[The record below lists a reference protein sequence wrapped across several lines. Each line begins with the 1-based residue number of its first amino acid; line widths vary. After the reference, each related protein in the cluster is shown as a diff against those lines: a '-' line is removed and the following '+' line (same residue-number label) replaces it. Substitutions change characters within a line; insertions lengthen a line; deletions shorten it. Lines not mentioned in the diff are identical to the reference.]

1 MRFFLFLLGS
11 LMCLSSCKKD
21 AETMSVVPEISF
33 VSIGPSTVFQN
44 KDSVI
49 IRISYRDG
57 DGDLGENNSDVKNAE
72 ITNFRNNLTYNF
84 RIRQLAP
91 SNANVAI
98 QGELEFI
105 VPGVAMENTLLSSES
120 TSFSIKIT
128 DRAGNASNVI
138 TSNSI
143 TVLP

>member
-11 LMCLSSCKKD
+11 LLCLSSCKKD

-105 VPGVAMENTLLSSES
+105 VSGVAMENTSLSSES

-143 TVLP
+143 TILP

>member
-1 MRFFLFLLGS
+1 
-11 LMCLSSCKKD
+11 
-21 AETMSVVPEISF
+21 MSEIPEISF
-33 VSIGPSTVFQN
+33 VSIGPSAVFQN

-72 ITNFRNNLTYNF
+72 ITNFRNNLIYNF

-91 SNANVAI
+91 TDANIAI

-105 VPGVAMENTLLSSES
+105 VPGVAMENTSLSSES

-128 DRAGNASNVI
+128 DRAGNVSNVV

>member
-33 VSIGPSTVFQN
+33 VSIGPSAVFQN

-105 VPGVAMENTLLSSES
+105 VPGVAMENTSLSSES

>member
-33 VSIGPSTVFQN
+33 VSIGPSAVFQN

>member
-1 MRFFLFLLGS
+1 
-11 LMCLSSCKKD
+11 
-21 AETMSVVPEISF
+21 MSVVPEISF

-57 DGDLGENNSDVKNAE
+57 DGDIGENNSDVQNAE
-72 ITNFRNNLTYNF
+72 ITNFRNNLTYKF

-91 SNANVAI
+91 TNANVAI

-105 VPGVAMENTLLSSES
+105 IPGVAMENTSLSSES
-120 TSFSIKIT
+120 TYFTISIT
-128 DRAGNASNVI
+128 DRAGNKSNQISSENIIVF
-138 TSNSI
+138 
-143 TVLP
+143 P

>member
-1 MRFFLFLLGS
+1 MRYFLFLLGS
-11 LMCLSSCKKD
+11 LMWLSSCKKD
-21 AETMSVVPEISF
+21 VETMSIVPEISF
-33 VSIGPSTVFQN
+33 VSIGPGSIYQN

-57 DGDLGENNSDVKNAE
+57 DGDLGENNSDVQNAE
-72 ITNFRNNLTYNF
+72 ITNFRNNLTYKF

-91 SNANVAI
+91 TNANVAI

-105 VPGVAMENTLLSSES
+105 IPGVAMENPSLSSES

-128 DRAGNASNVI
+128 DRAGNTSNSV

-143 TVLP
+143 IVLP

>member
-1 MRFFLFLLGS
+1 
-11 LMCLSSCKKD
+11 
-21 AETMSVVPEISF
+21 MSEIPEISF
-33 VSIGPSTVFQN
+33 VSIGPSAVFQN

-72 ITNFRNNLTYNF
+72 ITNFRNNLIYNF

-91 SNANVAI
+91 TDANIAI

-105 VPGVAMENTLLSSES
+105 VPGVAMENTSLSSES
-120 TSFSIKIT
+120 TSFSIKIN
-128 DRAGNASNVI
+128 DRAGNVSNVV

>member
-1 MRFFLFLLGS
+1 MRYFIIILVS
-11 LMCLSSCKKD
+11 LIGLSSCKKD
-21 AETMSVVPEISF
+21 AELMSVVPEISF

-44 KDSVI
+44 KVSVI

-57 DGDLGENNSDVKNAE
+57 DGDLGENNSDVQNAE
-72 ITNFRNNLTYNF
+72 ITNFRNNLTYKF

-105 VPGVAMENTLLSSES
+105 IPGVAMENPALSSES

-128 DRAGNASNVI
+128 DRAGNTSNSI

>member
-1 MRFFLFLLGS
+1 MRYFLFLLGS
-11 LMCLSSCKKD
+11 LMWLSSCKKD
-21 AETMSVVPEISF
+21 VETMSIVPEISF
-33 VSIGPSTVFQN
+33 VSIGPGSIYQN

-57 DGDLGENNSDVKNAE
+57 DGDLGENNSDVQNAE
-72 ITNFRNNLTYNF
+72 ITNFRNNLTYKF

-91 SNANVAI
+91 TNANVAI

-105 VPGVAMENTLLSSES
+105 IPGVAMENPSLSTES

-128 DRAGNASNVI
+128 DRAGNTSNSI

-143 TVLP
+143 IVLP

>member
-105 VPGVAMENTLLSSES
+105 VPGVAMENTSLSSES

>member
-1 MRFFLFLLGS
+1 
-11 LMCLSSCKKD
+11 
-21 AETMSVVPEISF
+21 MSVVPEISF

-105 VPGVAMENTLLSSES
+105 VSGVAMENTSLSSES

-143 TVLP
+143 TILP

>member
-1 MRFFLFLLGS
+1 
-11 LMCLSSCKKD
+11 
-21 AETMSVVPEISF
+21 MSVVPEISF
-33 VSIGPSTVFQN
+33 VSIGPSAVFQN
-44 KDSVI
+44 KDSVV

-91 SNANVAI
+91 NNANVAI

-105 VPGVAMENTLLSSES
+105 VSGLAMENPTSSSES

-128 DRAGNASNVI
+128 DRAGNVSNVV

>member
-105 VPGVAMENTLLSSES
+105 VSGVAMENTSLSSES

>member
-98 QGELEFI
+98 QGEVEFI
-105 VPGVAMENTLLSSES
+105 VSGVAMENTSLSSES

-128 DRAGNASNVI
+128 DRAGNVSNVI

>member
-1 MRFFLFLLGS
+1 
-11 LMCLSSCKKD
+11 
-21 AETMSVVPEISF
+21 MSVIPEISI

-57 DGDLGENNSDVKNAE
+57 DGDLGENNSDVQNAE

-91 SNANVAI
+91 TNANVAI

-105 VPGVAMENTLLSSES
+105 IPGVAMENPILSSES
-120 TSFSIKIT
+120 TNFTISIT
-128 DRAGNASNVI
+128 DRAGNKSNQISTENIIVF
-138 TSNSI
+138 
-143 TVLP
+143 P

>member
-1 MRFFLFLLGS
+1 
-11 LMCLSSCKKD
+11 MCLSSCKKD

-33 VSIGPSTVFQN
+33 VSIGPSAVFQN

-105 VPGVAMENTLLSSES
+105 VPGVAMENTSLSSES